1 MLGIIIFGDIIAL
14 MIVYIEYVLLDNF
27 IIDFLI
33 LYAVAKILKLR
44 ISKARFLLALVL
56 AVGFAVITPFLN
68 IAGALLFFVKLLMG
82 AIIVGVAFKLI
93 KVKQFILAYLCFVFA
108 TFLMGGICYGLQ
120 GFFSGMQI
128 IGTRIDYQSDFPI
141 SLIFIGIGVFY
152 LGGKNIYFAL
162 RQKKHNARICVVFC
176 GHTLELLALVDSG
189 NQLLDESTKRPITF
203 ISRLKFSSV
212 TTSAIDKLRGY
223 EQVICSTVGGKY
235 NVVDTFIVDKL
246 IVSNGKT
253 LINARVAVVD
263 LSTNQGCDAIISD
276 KVFD

>member
-1 MLGIIIFGDIIAL
+1 

-44 ISKARFLLALVL
+44 ILKLRFLLALVL
-56 AVGFAVITPFLN
+56 AVGFAFVTPFLD
-68 IAGALLFFVKLLMG
+68 IAGALLFLVKLLMG
-82 AIIVGVAFKLI
+82 AIIVGVAFKLC
-93 KVKQFILAYLCFVFA
+93 KVKQFVLAYLCFIFA

-120 GFFSGMQI
+120 GFVSGMQI
-128 IGTRIDYQSDFPI
+128 LGKQINYQSDFPI
-141 SLIFIGIGVFY
+141 SLIFVGMAIFY
-152 LGGKNIYFAL
+152 IGGKNIYFAL
-162 RQKKHNARICVVFC
+162 RQKRHNARICATFC

-189 NQLLDESTKRPITF
+189 NQLLDEHTKRPITF

-212 TTSAIDKLRGY
+212 ATGAVDKMRGY

-235 NVVDTFIVDKL
+235 NVVDTFLVDKL
-246 IVSNGKT
+246 VVSNGKT
-253 LINARVAVVD
+253 LVDARVAVVD
-263 LSTNQGCDAIISD
+263 LSTKQGCDAIVSD